1 MLRFEKILVALLS
14 ILLAACDNNGSV
26 AGFSDRNV
34 QEQVSQL
41 VLKARNLSLNHPD
54 SALIL
59 LDQAV
64 VAGENH
70 TLPDT
75 TWSSIYF
82 LRGKSFFYK
91 DSLET
96 AVYNL
101 RMAIGKATDA
111 RSGCHQADSHF
122 EITKPFQ
129 VRTEYD
135 SVIFH
140 LQKAIHLYDS
150 LGMKMRSASA
160 KVHLGGILVEKC
172 QNEAAARLLIEAD
185 EILSDNQN
193 NNPAQL
199 SSLYINISNNFAAIG
214 SDTES
219 GYYGKKA
226 LKMAENAKD
235 TPNIAIALTNLGVYY
250 RYTRPDSALICYQ
263 KAAEL
268 QRAIKFG
275 PENRLSTLYNLG
287 NIYLDQK
294 NYEQANMLFDS
305 VKILSESI
313 PMPKGVV
320 MAISGRATV
329 AADRGQYGESVRLL
343 NRAIEIADSLGY
355 SELQLR
361 FAQAKYYI
369 DLRSGNKEAALRSL
383 NSWMNLKDTMA
394 INTKANE
401 VHAIERKYQIQRR
414 DMEIS
419 RLQETRKWQE
429 EQVRDNRTIAVLA
442 IVIAI
447 VALLFAYFYARLSK
461 TRKEAYRQ
469 LIEKYEESSR
479 RHAQEVSKLSQPV
492 SKEQDTPARQLVKR
506 IHELFQSEKPYLDPG
521 LKVDSLAEKLGV
533 SYRTLNNALKEVEGS
548 TFVKLINR
556 YRVEAVIEMFRQP
569 EFDVIKTQAIAQQAG
584 FGSVNAFYEAF
595 QEITGVQPSHFRK
608 ILAEKAAAGQHDT
621 VQEDESADFS

>member
-1 MLRFEKILVALLS
+1 MLRFIKSFSFLLVIS
-14 ILLAACDNNGSV
+14 LAGCDNDSSV
-26 AGFSDRNV
+26 SGLGAGNTI
-34 QEQVSQL
+34 QQVNQL
-41 VLKARNLSLNHPD
+41 IRTATDIALSSPD
-54 SALIL
+54 SALL
-59 LDQAV
+59 LLNQACST
-64 VAGENH
+64 GEDH

-75 TWSSIYF
+75 IWSNIYF
-82 LRGKSFFYK
+82 LKGKSFYYK
-91 DSLET
+91 DSLD
-96 AVYNL
+96 ASVHNFRL
-101 RMAIGKATDA
+101 SLKKASASGSVIHLADA
-111 RSGCHQADSHF
+111 HF

-140 LQKAIHLYDS
+140 LEKAIQFYDS
-150 LGMKMRSASA
+150 LGMKLRSANA
-160 KVHLGGILVEKC
+160 KVTLGGILVEKC
-172 QNEAAARLLIEAD
+172 QNEAAAKAFIEAD
-185 EILSDNQN
+185 EILGANGEE
-193 NNPAQL
+193 NPAQL

-214 SDTES
+214 GNVES

-294 NYEQANMLFDS
+294 NYVKANMLFDS
-305 VKILSESI
+305 VRVLSEAI

-320 MAISGRATV
+320 MAISGKATA
-329 AADRGQYGESVRLL
+329 AADCGQYGESIRLL

-369 DLRSGNKEAALRSL
+369 DLRSGNKEAALQSL
-383 NSWMNLKDTMA
+383 NKWMNLKDTMA

-414 DMEIS
+414 DMEIT
-419 RLQETRKWQE
+419 RLQETQQWQE

-442 IVIAI
+442 LIIAM
-447 VALLFAYFYARLSK
+447 VAILFAYFYARLSK
-461 TRKEAYRQ
+461 ARREAYRQ
-469 LIEKYEESSR
+469 LIVKYEESSR
-479 RHAQEVSKLSQPV
+479 RHAQEVSRLSQPV
-492 SKEQDTPARQLVKR
+492 SREHDTPARQLVKR

-521 LKVDSLAEKLGV
+521 LKVDSVAEKLGV

-556 YRVEAVIEMFRQP
+556 YRVEAVIQMFRQP
-569 EFDVIKTQAIAQQAG
+569 EFDIIKTQAIAQQAG

-608 ILAEKAAAGQHDT
+608 ILAEKTAAGKSEE
-621 VQEDESADFS
+621 VQNTDYADIS

>member
-1 MLRFEKILVALLS
+1 GR
-14 ILLAACDNNGSV
+14 AARAGSV
-26 AGFSDRNV
+26 RHLA
-34 QEQVSQL
+34 
-41 VLKARNLSLNHPD
+41 
-54 SALIL
+54 
-59 LDQAV
+59 
-64 VAGENH
+64 
-70 TLPDT
+70 DT
-75 TWSSIYF
+75 
-82 LRGKSFFYK
+82 
-91 DSLET
+91 
-96 AVYNL
+96 
-101 RMAIGKATDA
+101 
-111 RSGCHQADSHF
+111 HF
-122 EITKPFQ
+122 EMIKSFQ

-135 SVIFH
+135 SVISH
-140 LQKAIHLYDS
+140 LEKAVQLYDS
-150 LGMKMRSASA
+150 LGMKLRSANA
-160 KVHLGGILVEKC
+160 KVTLGGILVEKC
-172 QNEAAARLLIEAD
+172 QNEAAAKVFIEAD
-185 EILSDNQN
+185 EILGANGEE
-193 NNPAQL
+193 NPAQL

-214 SDTES
+214 GDTES

-294 NYEQANMLFDS
+294 NYVKANMLFDS
-305 VKILSESI
+305 VRVLSEAI

-320 MAISGRATV
+320 MAISGKATA
-329 AADRGQYGESVRLL
+329 AADCGQYGESIRLL

-369 DLRSGNKEAALRSL
+369 DLRSGNKEAALQSL
-383 NSWMNLKDTMA
+383 NKWMNLKDTMA

-414 DMEIS
+414 DMEIT
-419 RLQETRKWQE
+419 RLQETQQWQE

-442 IVIAI
+442 LIIAM
-447 VALLFAYFYARLSK
+447 VAILFAYFYARLSK
-461 TRKEAYRQ
+461 TRWEAYRQ

-479 RHAQEVSKLSQPV
+479 RHVQEISRLSYPA
-492 SKEQDTPARQLVKR
+492 SKEQDTAARLLVKR
-506 IHELFQSEKPYLDPG
+506 IHELFQNEKPYLDPG

-556 YRVEAVIEMFRQP
+556 YRVEAVIQMFRQP
-569 EFDVIKTQAIAQQAG
+569 EFDIIKTQAIAQQAG

-608 ILAEKAAAGQHDT
+608 ILAEKTAAGKSEQ
-621 VQEDESADFS
+621 VQNTDSADIS

>member
-1 MLRFEKILVALLS
+1 MLGSKKFIILLS
-14 ILLAACDNNGSV
+14 AILLAGCDAGVSV
-26 AGFSDRNV
+26 AGFADENTN
-34 QEQVSQL
+34 QQVNRL
-41 VLKARNLSLNHPD
+41 VRDAEVIAFTYPD
-54 SALIL
+54 SALTM
-59 LDQAV
+59 LDRAV
-64 VAGENH
+64 AMGEAHN
-70 TLPDT
+70 LPDT

-82 LRGKSFFYK
+82 LKGQSLYYK

-96 AVYNL
+96 SVHNL
-101 RMAIGKATDA
+101 RLALGKAAEAGSLRHLANT
-111 RSGCHQADSHF
+111 HF
-122 EITKPFQ
+122 EISKPFQ
-129 VRTEYD
+129 IRTEHD
-135 SVIFH
+135 SAIFH
-140 LQKAIHLYDS
+140 LKEAVHLYDS
-150 LGMKMRSASA
+150 LGLKIRSARA
-160 KVHLGGILVEKC
+160 KVYLGGILVEKC
-172 QNEAAARLLIEAD
+172 QYEAAAKVLIEAD
-185 EILSDNQN
+185 EILSTGDAE
-193 NNPAQL
+193 NPDQL

-214 SDTES
+214 SETES
-219 GYYGKKA
+219 GYYAKKA

-294 NYEQANMLFDS
+294 NYVKANMLFDS
-305 VKILSESI
+305 VRVLSEAI

-320 MAISGRATV
+320 MAISGKATA
-329 AADRGQYGESVRLL
+329 AADCGQYGESIRLL

-369 DLRSGNKEAALRSL
+369 DLRSGNKEAALQSL
-383 NSWMNLKDTMA
+383 NKWMNLKDTMA

-414 DMEIS
+414 DMEIT
-419 RLQETRKWQE
+419 RLQETQQWQE

-442 IVIAI
+442 LITAMVAI
-447 VALLFAYFYARLSK
+447 LFAYFYARLSK
-461 TRKEAYRQ
+461 ARREAYRQ
-469 LIEKYEESSR
+469 LIVKYEESSR
-479 RHAQEVSKLSQPV
+479 RHAQEVSRLSQPV
-492 SKEQDTPARQLVKR
+492 SREHDTPARQLVKR

-521 LKVDSLAEKLGV
+521 LKVDSVAEKLGV

-556 YRVEAVIEMFRQP
+556 YRVEAVIQMFRQP

-608 ILAEKAAAGQHDT
+608 ILAEKTAAGKSEE
-621 VQEDESADFS
+621 VQNTDYADIS